1 MRLLPDGGVA
11 ARLGRAL
18 PWQQVSTVV
27 QDGRSGSQ
35 NGPLPALALVVP
47 DAASNE
53 LPRLL
58 PIMPAPPR
66 TLAQRAPCSFV
77 LLRAE
82 A

>member
-1 MRLLPDGGVA
+1 MA
-11 ARLGRAL
+11 ARLGPAR

-27 QDGRSGSQ
+27 QEARSGSQ
-35 NGPLPALALVVP
+35 NGPLPALAVVVP

-58 PIMPAPPR
+58 PIMPSPPR
-66 TLAQRAPCSFV
+66 ALAQRAPCSFV